1 MRPNEGTT
9 MASED
14 DVRRALAK
22 LADPVSGA
30 DIVTAG
36 RVSGIVARGGRAGIV
51 LAVDGIATHEA
62 KVLEARVR
70 QALES
75 LDGVGEARVILTA
88 ERGGL
93 PPPTAADPHP
103 TSPALLPEISAIVA
117 VASGKGGVG
126 KSTIAA
132 NLAVALAARGLRAGL
147 LDADIYGP
155 SVPTMLG
162 RHDRAQLAANRIQ
175 PTEAH
180 GIKAVSMGTMADPG
194 KAVVWRGPMASSAM
208 MQMLTQTD
216 WGPLDVLVIDLPP
229 GTGDIQLTMAQ
240 KVPRA
245 GAVIVST
252 PQDLALIDAR
262 KAIAMFEKVGVP
274 VLGMIENMSTFH
286 CPACGHATPV
296 FGHGGAR
303 ETSAA
308 LGVRFLGEVPL
319 MMAIREAGD
328 AGIPAALGD
337 AAAGQAL
344 RAIAG
349 QLLAVLEER

>member
-1 MRPNEGTT
+1 
-9 MASED
+9 MANED
-14 DVRRALAK
+14 DVRRVLATI
-22 LADPVSGA
+22 ADPTSDR
-30 DIVTAG
+30 DIVAAG
-36 RVSGIVARGGRAGIV
+36 RVSGIVVRGGRAGIV
-51 LAVDGIATHEA
+51 LAVEGMAQPVA
-62 KVLEARVR
+62 RQLEARAAE
-70 QALES
+70 ALRSIE
-75 LDGVGEARVILTA
+75 GVEETRVILTA
-88 ERGGL
+88 ERGEA
-93 PPPTAADPHP
+93 PRPARDDPHP
-103 TSPALLPEISAIVA
+103 VAPAVLPDIRCIVG

-132 NLAVALAARGLRAGL
+132 NLAVAIAATGRRVGL

-155 SVPTMLG
+155 SVPTLLG
-162 RHDRAQLAANRIQ
+162 RHERAHLSGGRIQ

-216 WGPLDVLVIDLPP
+216 WGPLDVLIIDLPP

-240 KVPRA
+240 KVPLA

-252 PQDLALIDAR
+252 PQDLALIDAK
-262 KAIAMFEKVGVP
+262 KAAAMFEKVGVP
-274 VLGMIENMSTFH
+274 VLGMVENMSMFH
-286 CPACGHATPV
+286 CPACGHETPV

-319 MMAIREAGD
+319 VMAIREAGD
-328 AGIPAALGD
+328 AGTPPALAEGPAGD
-337 AAAGQAL
+337 AL
-344 RAIAG
+344 RGIAR
-349 QLLAVLEER
+349 QLLDVLEEK